1 MEDTHWRAFAA
12 LRRSELKAARAWAL
26 KETAMSLYNYT
37 YEGSGRKYFKWW
49 HSWAVRSCLRPIVE
63 VAGLPKRRFA
73 NIILTSSTASP
84 TRRAIRSTP
93 RSNG

>member
-1 MEDTHWRAFAA
+1 MEDTDWRAFAA

-37 YEGSGRKYFKWW
+37 YEGSGRKYFERW
-49 HSWAVRSCLRPIVE
+49 HSWAVRSRLRPIVE
-63 VAGLPKRRFA
+63 VAGLLKRRFA